1 MEDTDQLLRV
11 TTPFIRPELE
21 LELVELIDRTPTTSP
36 GSTPGSPR
44 RRLARGTVQPPV
56 EIVLMPTTAL
66 PVRLIDPPA
75 LWGHSQRIDLAMVFN
90 ELAPVAGEID
100 TQPVRRIGAGFE
112 LRTAPWGGIAAGV
125 GAIALVLTAVWMVA
139 AAGGTDPRSSTS
151 PPAAPVVQAPPV
163 LIVTQLED
171 EPEVAAVD
179 EIEMPAADEIEMPA
193 VDATPAPVPT
203 HGTLMIGSKPPCRI
217 LIDGKDTGLTTP
229 NRGVRVPAGRHTITL
244 VNRELGISDSSTLV
258 ITAGRKAKL
267 IRDLSAQL
275 AAGE

>member
-21 LELVELIDRTPTTSP
+21 VELVELIDRTPTTSP

-56 EIVLMPTTAL
+56 ETVLMPTPAL

-75 LWGHSQRIDLAMVFN
+75 QWGYSQRVDLALVFN

-125 GAIALVLTAVWMVA
+125 GALALVLTAVWMVA
-139 AAGGTDPRSSTS
+139 AAGSTDPKT
-151 PPAAPVVQAPPV
+151 PPAAHAVQAPPV
-163 LIVTQLED
+163 LIVTQLEE
-171 EPEVAAVD
+171 EPEVAAAAA
-179 EIEMPAADEIEMPA
+179 EIERPA
-193 VDATPAPVPT
+193 VDAPPAGDAAPAPT

-267 IRDLSAQL
+267 IRDLSAEI
-275 AAGE
+275 AVGD